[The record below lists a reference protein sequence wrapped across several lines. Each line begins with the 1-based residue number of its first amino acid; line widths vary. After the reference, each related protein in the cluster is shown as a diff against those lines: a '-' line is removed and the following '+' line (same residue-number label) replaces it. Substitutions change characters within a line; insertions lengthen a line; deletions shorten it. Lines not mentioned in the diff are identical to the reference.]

1 MACAPVHR
9 TVIKIHI
16 PQFRRELLISRQSH
30 ADCHPTKLDGREIR
44 QNAYMNTM
52 AAIIVFALST
62 LPSIIEGGQFPDFY
76 SFSDIDE
83 DWPKG

>member
-1 MACAPVHR
+1 MFM
-9 TVIKIHI
+9 T
-16 PQFRRELLISRQSH
+16 
-30 ADCHPTKLDGREIR
+30 
-44 QNAYMNTM
+44 MNIM
-52 AAIIVFALST
+52 GAIVVFALST